1 MTKPTHSPELLAA
14 AAKVTTKRGK
24 ILVKYLLE
32 HGEVSTETL
41 ETVHGLM
48 DAASAARDVKDA
60 GVPLAT
66 RRGKRANGRQ
76 MVIYSF
82 GDPSLIRGDRFQ
94 GRKTFPKGFKDTLAT
109 KYGERCAL
117 CSTPYEL
124 AHLQIDHRI
133 PYQIAGED
141 AEVER
146 SSDEYMLL
154 CRSCQRSKSWACE
167 HCDNWREGRQPDIC
181 GTCYWAFP
189 EDYTHIALKDHRRLE
204 IVWLGEKE
212 VVEHTKL
219 KELANR
225 NAVALPLYA
234 KAALAEHVKR
244 SKQRR
249 TRRCT

>member
-1 MTKPTHSPELLAA
+1 MSRPTYSPELLAA
-14 AAKVTTKRGK
+14 AAKVTSKRGK
-24 ILVKYLLE
+24 IIIKHLLE
-32 HGEVSTETL
+32 RGEVSTEEL
-41 ETVHGLM
+41 ETVYGLT

-66 RRGKRANGRQ
+66 KRGRRANGRQ

-94 GRKTFPKGFKDTLAT
+94 GRKVFPKEFKGILAT
-109 KYGERCAL
+109 KYGERCTL

-133 PYQIAGED
+133 PYQIAGEE
-141 AEVER
+141 AEGER

-154 CRSCQRSKSWACE
+154 CRSCQRSKSWACK
-167 HCDNWREGRQPDIC
+167 HCDHWREGRQPDIC
-181 GTCYWAFP
+181 RTCYWAFP

-204 IVWLGEKE
+204 IVWLGEEE
-212 VVEHTKL
+212 VVDHTKL

-234 KAALAEHVKR
+234 KAALAEYVKR
-244 SKQRR
+244 NQLP
-249 TRRCT
+249 